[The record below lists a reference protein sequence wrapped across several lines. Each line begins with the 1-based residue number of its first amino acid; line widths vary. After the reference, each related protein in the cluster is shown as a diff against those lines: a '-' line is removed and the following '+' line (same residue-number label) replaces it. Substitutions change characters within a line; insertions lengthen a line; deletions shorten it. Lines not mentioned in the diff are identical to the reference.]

1 MILKHVAG
9 SKRLIA
15 SLMLVVLYIET
26 IIPSYALGTPVVIRK
41 VVLKHTANTMNAEN
55 ATPLKEKLPEATKA
69 TATKPFLGGPT
80 QPESQ
85 GFHSVNSDNMVD
97 LFSGDFH
104 YSIPLL
110 DVGGYP
116 LALGYNSGIGMD
128 QEASW
133 VGLGWDLNP
142 GAITRN
148 MRGLPDDFN
157 GTETIQKVQN
167 MKPNKTRGYT
177 LALSAEV
184 LGIDQDKLKAGKT
197 QVGVDVGVSTGLV
210 YNNYKG
216 WGIETGVNAGINAAG
231 ASLGNLTGGLSI
243 TNSSQEGF
251 SVGTGISY
259 STTIA
264 EAKDGSS
271 LSGSVG
277 LGTGY
282 NSRSGMKNLEVNG
295 GLNLY
300 AKVSKNAVVQKYANE
315 LLRMKPNLSGS
326 LLTFAYPSYLPKISL
341 PYTNSSYTYT
351 AKLGGEAFT
360 IDWGASLT
368 GYGSTQEI
376 APDDQQLAVP
386 AYGYM
391 NYQEAGNKTAVLL
404 DFNREKDI
412 PYREKP
418 VVPNI
423 GIPAY
428 TYDVFAISGEG
439 IGGNFRAYR
448 NDVGHV
454 FDPYMK
460 SKTKSDNLSA
470 DLGLGALFHVGADL
484 TLTYAYN
491 EAGPWETS
499 RNNFMGKRAL
509 FSSANGKYEAAYFR
523 NPGEMTVNNKDY
535 YKTIGDDD
543 VVAVKLLQSGTSDP
557 NIMASGILNKYKNAT
572 LTGTQAINT
581 RTLNNDT
588 RTKRTQVI
596 SYLTAKEASVVG
608 FPKYIE
614 NYRENTYTADACPDE
629 VGDDAGE
636 TGTGLLGQ
644 YYIGTKFATPNF
656 TRQDDSI
663 YFLNKPAFNVNAPKT
678 LDENFSIRWIG
689 RIKAPVT
696 GTYTIYTQS
705 DDGIILNLE
714 DKNLVTRWNSHPVA
728 LDSAIVNLVA
738 GEFYNV
744 ELNYYQQLAKAAV
757 SLEWKYPGQKRQAI
771 PKSVLYSR
779 STKFEST
786 TGNVTR
792 EKRVNTFR
800 NDNHISEIDVL
811 NTDGKRYV
819 YGIPVYNL
827 QQREAS
833 FSVNKS
839 NAVDSAGL
847 VSYTAMED
855 SVANNS
861 GIDHYYSRDVTP
873 AYAHSF
879 LLSAVLS
886 PDYQDLTGDGITA
899 DDRGDAVKFNYSK
912 TATASNRYS
921 WRAPLGENMANY
933 NEGMKTDNRDDKGSY
948 VYGEKEL
955 WYLNSIESKNL
966 IAVFRISS
974 RDDLPAVT
982 QTGKQ
987 YNNNLTRKLDR
998 IDLYTKAEFKKSNP
1012 KPLKSVHFDYGY
1024 DLCKGANGAANG
1036 QGKLTLRKIWFTYN
1050 GNKRGE
1056 RHPYIFNY
1064 DNANPAYSAKQVD
1077 RWSTYKPA
1085 KQNPNGENNIDYPY
1099 SLQDS
1104 TKAADNVAAW
1114 SLSSIKL
1121 PSGGRIKVDYESD
1134 DYAFVQNKRAAQLF
1148 NIAGFSA
1155 SKPSGTGDLKKNL
1168 YELTTDYSYV
1178 AVTVPKAVK
1187 TDAEVYAR
1195 YLDGI
1200 EKLFFRLYVAMPAD
1214 KYGSGSEYVNCYA
1227 TPEPGSYGRINDN
1240 TIWFRIKRIDTNGN
1254 TDLGTSIYSP
1264 LVKASISYLRL
1275 NLGSKA
1281 YPGSEVGDDLS
1292 IVDVIKMI
1300 ASQGDN
1306 IVSAMLS
1313 FDKAARVKGW
1323 AKTPDLSRSY
1333 VRLNNPYFKKYG
1345 GGLRV
1350 KRITTY
1356 DNWDSMT
1363 NQKLSQYGQEYEY
1376 TTTRK
1381 VNGADETISSGVA
1394 TYEPMIGSEENPWK
1408 QPLEYTQ
1415 QVAALG
1421 PTALGY
1427 TEVPLGEQFFPSPS
1441 VGYSRVK
1448 VRTIHAKNV
1457 RSANGFTENCF
1468 YTSYD
1473 FPTLTD
1479 FSTLEKKRYKPVLA
1493 NFLHI
1498 NAKHYL
1504 ATTQGFK
1511 VELNDMNG
1519 KQKSTA
1525 TYSETDSRVPIT
1537 ETKNYYKVDNQN
1549 AEFKHLSNTVWAMN
1563 ANGSIDTTAVIG
1575 KDMELMMDMREEHG
1589 ETIAYTF
1596 AVNVDVF
1603 TFVWPPVLGLPG
1615 IYALYNN
1622 EETKYQSAAISK
1634 VIFRHGILDSVVVT
1648 DKGSKVSTRNLMY
1661 DSETGSPVLT
1671 STKNEYND
1679 AVYNFTLPAGW
1690 AYDGMSGAYKN
1701 IDVVLNNI
1709 TIRQGRITG
1718 GLISPAKVS
1727 DYFMGGDKVLIYS
1740 KPQTGG
1746 TDCNPELATFPL
1758 SGIMYAVD
1766 VNQIHGGTPDIY
1778 FLDADGQPFS
1788 GNDVSLRIVKSG
1800 RKNIETS
1807 IGEVAMLNDPRA
1819 KDNAGNYY
1827 LRLDS
1832 TSKVIT
1838 ASAVQYNDTWK
1849 VADSK
1854 KDKKVLECINEKDP
1868 YSSTGCG
1875 ALSHYGSE
1883 EKIYWTPPR
1892 CPSGYD
1898 IYYYVPFTY
1907 PKGYQWSYIPDYVA
1921 RIEYDKIIF
1930 QYAERDANAL
1940 ANGYCINANGIFP
1953 VSSLTT
1959 PAATTSAVSSRKA
1972 FVQSVST
1979 ESTVDSVSI
1988 TISID
1993 DQDAMVHLIA
2003 EDGKNVIV
2011 SKANSPV
2018 TMKVAAE
2025 STVNGELITG
2035 VSAVIVNIT
2044 GLRQT
2049 TLQPKVII
2057 PFVINP
2063 TENSAISI
2071 VRP

>member
-1 MILKHVAG
+1 
-9 SKRLIA
+9 
-15 SLMLVVLYIET
+15 
-26 IIPSYALGTPVVIRK
+26 
-41 VVLKHTANTMNAEN
+41 
-55 ATPLKEKLPEATKA
+55 
-69 TATKPFLGGPT
+69 
-80 QPESQ
+80 
-85 GFHSVNSDNMVD
+85 MVD
-97 LFSGDFH
+97 LFSGNFH

-116 LALGYNSGIGMD
+116 LALGYNSGIDMD

-157 GTETIQKVQN
+157 GTDTIQKIQN
-167 MKPNKTRGYT
+167 MKANKTRGYN

-184 LGIDQDKLKAGKT
+184 LGIDKEKLKKDGKT
-197 QVGVDVGVSTGLV
+197 QVGVDVGISTGLV

-231 ASLGNLTGGLSI
+231 AALGDLTGSLSI

-259 STTIA
+259 SRTLA
-264 EAKDGSS
+264 EAKNGSS
-271 LSGSVG
+271 LEGNVG

-282 NSRSGMKNLEVNG
+282 NSRSGMKNLEVNAG
-295 GLNLY
+295 PKLY
-300 AKVSKNAVVQKYANE
+300 IKMSNNAAIKKNSDQFLKI
-315 LLRMKPNLSGS
+315 KPGISSS
-326 LLTFAYPSYLPKISL
+326 LLTFAYPSYLPRISL

-351 AKLGGEAFT
+351 AKVGGEVYT
-360 IDWGASLT
+360 VDWGAALT
-368 GYGSTQEI
+368 GYGSTQEF
-376 APDDQQLAVP
+376 APADQRLALP

-391 NYQEAGNKTAVLL
+391 NYQEAGSKTAVLL

-412 PYREKP
+412 PYHETP
-418 VVPNI
+418 AIPNI
-423 GIPAY
+423 GVPAY

-439 IGGNFRAYR
+439 IGGNFRSYR

-460 SKTKSDNLSA
+460 SKTKSDNVSA
-470 DLGLGALFHVGADL
+470 DLGLGSLFHAGADL
-484 TLTYAYN
+484 SLTYAYT

-499 RNNFMGKRAL
+499 TNNFMGKRAT
-509 FSSANGKYEAAYFR
+509 FSSSNGKYEASYFR

-535 YKTIGDDD
+535 FKAIGDDD
-543 VVAVKLLQSGTSDP
+543 VVAVKLLQSGASDP
-557 NIMASGILNKYKNAT
+557 NIIASGTLNKYKNAR
-572 LTGTQAINT
+572 LTGTQVISP
-581 RTLNNDT
+581 RTFNNDT
-588 RTKRTQVI
+588 RPKRTQVI

-614 NYRENTYTADACPDE
+614 NYGENKFTADACPGGI
-629 VGDDAGE
+629 GDDAAT
-636 TGTGLLGQ
+636 TGSGLLGL
-644 YYIGTKFATPNF
+644 YYYGTNF
-656 TRQDDSI
+656 DSLNFKRQDDSI
-663 YFLNKPAFNVNAPKT
+663 YFLSKDAINVNTTKK
-678 LDENFSIRWIG
+678 LNEKFSVRWIG
-689 RIKAPVT
+689 RVKAPVS
-696 GTYTIYTQS
+696 GTYTFYTQS
-705 DDGIILNLE
+705 DDGVVLNLN
-714 DKNLVTRWNSHPVA
+714 DKNLIGRWNAHPVT
-728 LDSAIVNLVA
+728 LDSATVNLVE
-738 GEFYNV
+738 GEFYNL
-744 ELNYYQQLAKAAV
+744 ELNFYQELEKVAI
-757 SLEWKYPGQKRQAI
+757 SLEWKYPGQPRVPVPKRALYNRSAI
-771 PKSVLYSR
+771 Y
-779 STKFEST
+779 EST
-786 TGNVTR
+786 IGNVTL

-800 NDNHISEIDVL
+800 NENHISEIDVL
-811 NTDGKRYV
+811 NDDGKRYV

-833 FSVNKS
+833 FSVTHGNQI
-839 NAVDSAGL
+839 DSSAL
-847 VSYTAMED
+847 VKFTAQEN
-855 SVANNS
+855 SVANKS
-861 GIDHYYSRDVTP
+861 GVDNYYSSELTP

-879 LLSAVLS
+879 LLTAVLS
-886 PDYQDLTGDGITA
+886 PDYQDLTGDGISA

-912 TATASNRYS
+912 TASATNVYS
-921 WRAPLGENMANY
+921 WRAPLGEDMANY
-933 NEGMKTDNRDDKGSY
+933 NEGLKTDSRDDKGSY

-955 WYLNSIESKNL
+955 WYLNSMESKNM
-966 IAVFRISS
+966 IAVFRVSK

-987 YNNNLTRKLDR
+987 YNSSLTRKLDR
-998 IDLYTKAEFKKSNP
+998 IDLYTKAEFKKNNP
-1012 KPLKSVHFDYGY
+1012 KPLKSIHFEYGY
-1024 DLCKGANGAANG
+1024 DLCKGANGAANT

-1064 DNANPAYSAKQVD
+1064 DNPNPSYSAKQVD

-1085 KQNPNGENNIDYPY
+1085 KDNPNGENNIDYPY

-1104 TKAADNVAAW
+1104 TKAANNVAVW

-1155 SKPSGTGDLKKNL
+1155 SKPESTGDLKKNL
-1168 YELTTDYSYV
+1168 YELLKDYSYV

-1200 EKLFFRLYVAMPAD
+1200 EKLFFRLYVTMPSD
-1214 KYGSGSEYVNCYA
+1214 KYGSGAEYVNCYA
-1227 TPEPGSYGRINDN
+1227 TPEAGSFGRINDN
-1240 TIWFRIKRIDTNGN
+1240 TIWFKIKPIDNNGN
-1254 TDLGTSIYSP
+1254 TDLGTSVYSP
-1264 LVKASISYLRL
+1264 LTKAAISYLRL

-1313 FDKAARVKGW
+1313 FDKAARMKGW
-1323 AKTPDLSRSY
+1323 AKSTDFSRSY

-1363 NQKLSQYGQEYEY
+1363 NQKLSTYGQEYQY

-1381 VNGADETISSGVA
+1381 VNGVDETISSGVA

-1441 VGYSRVK
+1441 VGYSKVR
-1448 VRTIHAKNV
+1448 VRTIHAKKA
-1457 RSANGFTENCF
+1457 RSADGFTESCF

-1479 FSTLEKKRYKPVLA
+1479 FSTLEKKRYKPALA

-1511 VELNDMNG
+1511 VELNDMNR
-1519 KQKSTA
+1519 KVKSTA
-1525 TYSETDSRVPIT
+1525 TYSETDSLVAIT
-1537 ETKNYYKVDNQN
+1537 ETKNYYRVDNQN
-1549 AEFKHLSNTVWAMN
+1549 AEFKHLNNTVWTMDAKGN
-1563 ANGSIDTTAVIG
+1563 IDSTAVIG

-1603 TFVWPPVLGLPG
+1603 TFAWPPVLGLPG

-1634 VIFRHGILDSVVVT
+1634 VIFRHGILDSAVVT
-1648 DKGSKVSTRNLMY
+1648 DKGSRVSTRNLMY
-1661 DSETGSPVLT
+1661 DSETGNVVLT
-1671 STKNEYND
+1671 STQNEYND
-1679 AVYNFTLPAGW
+1679 PIYNFTLPAGW

-1701 IDVVLNNI
+1701 IDVVLKNI
-1709 TIRQGRITG
+1709 TLRQGRITNA
-1718 GLISPAKVS
+1718 LNVS
-1727 DYFMGGDKVLIYS
+1727 DYFTGGDKILIYS

-1746 TDCNPELATFPL
+1746 ADCNPEIATFPL
-1758 SGIMYAVD
+1758 TGVMYAVD
-1766 VNQIHGGTPDIY
+1766 VNKVKGGKPDIY
-1778 FLDADGQPFS
+1778 FLDEDGQPFT
-1788 GNDVSLRIVKSG
+1788 GNDVSLKIVKSG
-1800 RKNIETS
+1800 RKNIETAV
-1807 IGEVAMLNDPRA
+1807 GAVTLLKDPRV

-1827 LRLDS
+1827 LKIDS
-1832 TSKVIT
+1832 TSKVIS
-1838 ASAVQYNDTWK
+1838 ASAVQYDDSWK

-1854 KDKKVLECINEKDP
+1854 KDKKVFECINEADP
-1868 YSSTGCG
+1868 YSSIGYD
-1875 ALSHYGSE
+1875 APNHYGSAE
-1883 EKIYWTPPR
+1883 LFYLWNPL

-1898 IYYYVPFTY
+1898 IYYLVPWGY
-1907 PKGYQWSYIPDYVA
+1907 PKNYQWSYIPEYA
-1921 RIEYDKIIF
+1921 TRIAAEKLALKWAEGEA
-1930 QYAERDANAL
+1930 YAV
-1940 ANGYCINANGIFP
+1940 ANGYCINETGIFP
-1953 VSSLTT
+1953 VSSLLAKTT
-1959 PAATTSAVSSRKA
+1959 TTS
-1972 FVQSVST
+1972 SVSARKT
-1979 ESTVDSVSI
+1979 VIQNVTKERAVDSVAI

-1993 DQDAMVHLIA
+1993 DPNVMVRLMTKDVNNI
-2003 EDGKNVIV
+2003 IV
-2011 SKANSPV
+2011 SKVSSPLSL
-2018 TMKVAAE
+2018 KVAAG
-2025 STVNGELITG
+2025 STVNGVLITG
-2035 VSAVIVNIT
+2035 DGAVIANIT
-2044 GLRQT
+2044 GIKQANLP
-2049 TLQPKVII
+2049 PKTRIS
-2057 PFVINP
+2057 FVITP
-2063 TENSAISI
+2063 MENAAISI